1 MGDKQV
7 RTIRRGLSFL
17 QERNLQNFTYDEFGR
32 FADMVKKK
40 IALSED
46 LKTLHTRIISK
57 QMIVAGAKKITY
69 WLENIIMR
77 RDWNFSR
84 EAT

>member
-1 MGDKQV
+1 
-7 RTIRRGLSFL
+7 
-17 QERNLQNFTYDEFGR
+17 
-32 FADMVKKK
+32 MVKKK
-40 IALSED
+40 IACQRFEN
-46 LKTLHTRIISK
+46 TPTRIISK

-84 EAT
+84 EANNEDNEVINKTQS